1 MRCGCVCPIVHTR
14 QIIGFLVHHIQ
25 QLLNFIRTGKLKIET
40 QNDRRLLARNQLY
53 HQLGNYL
60 NKYMGVW
67 CGGESWREEVQLLR
81 IWEVKVFLSISFR
94 N

>member
-1 MRCGCVCPIVHTR
+1 MKANFGGAQVINRSISIDMRCGCVCPIVHTR

-60 NKYMGVW
+60 NKYI
-67 CGGESWREEVQLLR
+67 EV
-81 IWEVKVFLSISFR
+81 
-94 N
+94 